1 MGQDITEDKKNTDVK
16 KKSGFLHSLFNGFSY
31 IKENKSQPLAI
42 AGALLLSTTAL
53 TPSILT
59 LPFIGAAGLMAGSFY
74 LLTKTSDIVVDNASV
89 LGKKVGISALTLG
102 VALGAITS
110 LPELFVSIGSI
121 FQGTPDIGIGNI
133 VGSNIANILLILGVT
148 AAITKIKEAKGVSW
162 KFNTLSM
169 LGATAAFGGLMATG
183 ALPTLGGVG
192 LLGLLAAYK
201 VGSYIYSKK
210 DSKIITQNDNDTD
223 PKLGKL
229 SKTFNA
235 LWGLA
240 GVGGVVCAADVLI
253 NSASHLAISTG
264 ISPAIVGALAVSIGT
279 SLPELVVNVKAALKG
294 ETQMAIGNVLG
305 SNVFNLLMVG
315 GALGLANT
323 AIPEGF
329 SLASD
334 LGKLNMAF
342 FGTSAALLAASL
354 YKNKGGLTKKHGY
367 VALALYAAYTAAS
380 FALNGSVEPQI
391 SDHVEVA
398 QIEQVHSDIEFAKT
412 SLDTTDVQTPY
423 KLASPRMLTY

>member
-1 MGQDITEDKKNTDVK
+1 MSQKNNEQINTTGEK
-16 KKSGFLHSLFNGFSY
+16 KKSGFLNSLFNSFSFL
-31 IKENKSQPLAI
+31 KENKSQPLAI

-74 LLTKTSDIVVDNASV
+74 LLTKTSDIVVDNASA
-89 LGKKVGISALTLG
+89 LGKKVGVSALTLG

-210 DSKIITQNDNDTD
+210 DAKVIPQGDDNTD
-223 PKLGKL
+223 PKLKKL
-229 SKTFNA
+229 SKSFNA

-240 GVGGVVCAADVLI
+240 GVAGVVCSADVLI
-253 NSASHLAISTG
+253 NSASHLALSTG

-329 SLASD
+329 SITSD
-334 LGKLNMAF
+334 LGKLNMGF
-342 FGTSAALLAASL
+342 FGASAALLAASL

-367 VALALYAAYTAAS
+367 VALSLYAAYTAAS
-380 FALNGSVEPQI
+380 FYLNGPIEPNLTHNI
-391 SDHVEVA
+391 ETA
-398 QIEQVHSDIEFAKT
+398 QIELQQPEFQI
-412 SLDTTDVQTPY
+412 S
-423 KLASPRMLTY
+423 